1 MFSLFGVLGLAL
13 AAIGLYGVISFLVA
27 QRTREMGVRI
37 ALGARRADVLT
48 LVLAQGGRLIVT
60 GIVIGAAVAM
70 ASTRL
75 FGSMMY
81 GVSAVDPVVYIGT
94 AALLGAVG
102 FVALIVPARRATRVD
117 PLVALRAE

>member
-1 MFSLFGVLGLAL
+1 
-13 AAIGLYGVISFLVA
+13 VISFLVA

-94 AALLGAVG
+94 AALLGMVG